1 MATLNQNEVL
11 PENAKNNKAAYCV
24 QLNLGCNGVEKMSAE
39 DELVDKLKTEIGKTL
54 PPMVAGMAENMLDKN
69 KEVII
74 NWLKDNK
81 DLVKE
86 VIEK

>member
-1 MATLNQNEVL
+1 MD
-11 PENAKNNKAAYCV
+11 P
-24 QLNLGCNGVEKMSAE
+24 E
-39 DELVDKLKTEIGKTL
+39 DELISKLKTEIGKQL
-54 PPMVAGMAENMLDKN
+54 PEVFRGMAEQMLVIN

-86 VIEK
+86 VIESSN

>member
-1 MATLNQNEVL
+1 LI
-11 PENAKNNKAAYCV
+11 
-24 QLNLGCNGVEKMSAE
+24 S
-39 DELVDKLKTEIGKTL
+39 KLKSEIGKTL
-54 PPMVAGMAENMLDKN
+54 PPMVAGMAESMLAKN

-86 VIEK
+86 VIQN

>member
-1 MATLNQNEVL
+1 MD
-11 PENAKNNKAAYCV
+11 P
-24 QLNLGCNGVEKMSAE
+24 E
-39 DELVDKLKTEIGKTL
+39 DELISKLKTEIGKQI
-54 PPMVAGMAENMLDKN
+54 PEVFRGMAEQMLVKN

-86 VIEK
+86 VIKSPN